1 MVHSMPEQDVR
12 GMSLRACMTSSPFTL
27 FPSDLWKTHNI
38 LLFCNLAGTQESIV
52 TVFHPTSLSSM
63 MHEIMVS
70 KSVCVHPFG
79 KIKETHRRGWLRPTM
94 NGCPCMHSCQ
104 WWCCKWQPC
113 YICSDKHN
121 LPAKMLW
128 NATQS
133 KKTFYQYHVVF
144 PKNSM
149 PVILIFYGSRR
160 IPYFESTAESFS
172 RKPRQFSNIAS
183 E

>member
-12 GMSLRACMTSSPFTL
+12 GTSLRACMTSSPFTL

-38 LLFCNLAGTQESIV
+38 LLFCNLAGTQESIA

-121 LPAKMLW
+121 LLW
-128 NATQS
+128 INSWILLKEASAVLQHC
-133 KKTFYQYHVVF
+133 FRVVWC
-144 PKNSM
+144 NDS
-149 PVILIFYGSRR
+149 LIISTNQETLGKSSPSTTHIQYGS
-160 IPYFESTAESFS
+160 SLCWL
-172 RKPRQFSNIAS
+172 
-183 E
+183 